1 MTEQIPGA
9 AKDRVTDY
17 LMRHK
22 RYDNIDGTTEMFFG
36 MMYLAFAIN
45 SYVSPVLAKNSFFH
59 LGFAGMLLVM
69 SGIVIPVLC
78 LGAWGGK
85 VVKKHITWP
94 RTGYM
99 APRKVTQ
106 PIAPLIL
113 FMLGTAVAAAGL
125 FFVVRYARPHNA
137 VMLPRIMGIAAFVA
151 TYAFLVS
158 RLSKEHPWKRFV
170 ALFLAAC
177 LAVYAIA
184 RPGVSNAEFFQPVMI
199 FTGIVWL
206 ASGGITLYLYIRRT
220 QPPAAESE

>member
-1 MTEQIPGA
+1 MTEQIPGV
-9 AKDRVTDY
+9 AKDQVRDY

-22 RYDNIDGTTEMFFG
+22 RYDNIDGTTEMGFG
-36 MMYLAFAIN
+36 LLIYLGFPIGG
-45 SYVSPVLAKNSFFH
+45 YVSSILEKNCR
-59 LGFAGMLLVM
+59 FAVFTLMFGLVF
-69 SGIVIPVLC
+69 
-78 LGAWGGK
+78 WGTK
-85 VVKKHITWP
+85 AIKKHITWP

-170 ALFLAAC
+170 ALFLADS
-177 LAVYAIA
+177 LVVYAIA

-220 QPPAAESE
+220 EPPAPEGE